1 MFRIVSIRS
10 LRLNFYQMVIEINS
24 SISESKVKFMEKI
37 GVKSKQMRRRSVGGL
52 NLREKSASYPNCH
65 SIRNDASIIEIGKH
79 KDLVIKTILDD
90 IDLEFESHRN
100 QLFYW
105 YFRYWIKIGRFDVV
119 IARRNFSKTF
129 PKFSEKR
136 TFWRKLGFLDGCRF
150 VPKSRYNSSKIHLF
164 QILSTWCS
172 LWGKSRALN
181 NYTV

>member
-100 QLFYW
+100 QLFY
-105 YFRYWIKIGRFDVV
+105 
-119 IARRNFSKTF
+119 
-129 PKFSEKR
+129 
-136 TFWRKLGFLDGCRF
+136 
-150 VPKSRYNSSKIHLF
+150 
-164 QILSTWCS
+164 
-172 LWGKSRALN
+172 
-181 NYTV
+181 